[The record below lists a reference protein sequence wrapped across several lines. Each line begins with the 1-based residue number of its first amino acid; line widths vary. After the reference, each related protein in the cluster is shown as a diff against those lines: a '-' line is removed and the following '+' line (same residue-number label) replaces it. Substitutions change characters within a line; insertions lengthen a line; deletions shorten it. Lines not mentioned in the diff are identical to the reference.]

1 MPLVLPPN
9 FSPILNAC
17 LRRPAR
23 VLRRRSPDGTGSVDS
38 ILAMLKTMDFL
49 ASFRNSWRCALL
61 NSCFVC
67 TLVYLHPGAEQTVSP
82 AAAQPTG
89 PVPAFDSS
97 YITLPTPNRRLGTR
111 TPDRPVW
118 LTARAVALG
127 GHTENKGDGV
137 VAIVLAS

>member
-9 FSPILNAC
+9 FSPILNPC

-137 VAIVLAS
+137 VAIVL